1 MLYLCRLCV
10 GFTRVS
16 LVCYFGVRTCDE
28 GSDGGGDERG
38 GMATPS
44 GAAETTEGG
53 GDGQEGARD
62 GDPHQSPY
70 LVQIVS

>member
-1 MLYLCRLCV
+1 MKAKQSKASV
-10 GFTRVS
+10 
-16 LVCYFGVRTCDE
+16 LVCTCDE
-28 GSDGGGDERG
+28 GSDGGGDQGAQGR
-38 GMATPS
+38 ATPSPS

>member
-1 MLYLCRLCV
+1 MCGFHS

-28 GSDGGGDERG
+28 GSDGGGDEGARG
-38 GMATPS
+38 RATPS